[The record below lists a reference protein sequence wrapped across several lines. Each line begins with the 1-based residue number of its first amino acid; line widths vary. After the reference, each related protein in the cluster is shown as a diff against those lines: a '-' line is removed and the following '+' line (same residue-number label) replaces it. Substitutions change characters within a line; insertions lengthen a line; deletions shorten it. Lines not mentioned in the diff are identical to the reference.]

1 MVGIMTHETVLA
13 ALPNSEAEA
22 KSLKDIAQ
30 AIGLEISSHMD
41 WIRAERSL
49 ARVLRIL
56 IKWGWVSR
64 DHRQRNDHKF
74 WHNVYWKTELA
85 IQHEAASRD

>member
-1 MVGIMTHETVLA
+1 MTYEVVLA
-13 ALPNSEAEA
+13 ALPDSEAEA
-22 KSLKDIAQ
+22 KSLKDIAHV
-30 AIGLEISSHMD
+30 IGLEISSHTD

-64 DHRQRNDHKF
+64 DRRQRTDGHKF
-74 WHNVYWKTELA
+74 WHNVYWKTDLA
-85 IQHEAASRD
+85 ILQKSAGRE

>member
-1 MVGIMTHETVLA
+1 MTHETVLA

-56 IKWGWVSR
+56 IKWGWVAR
-64 DHRQRNDHKF
+64 DRRQRIDHKF
-74 WHNVYWKTELA
+74 WYNVYWKTDLA
-85 IQHEAASRD
+85 IQQETVSRD

>member
-1 MVGIMTHETVLA
+1 MSHEVVLA
-13 ALPNSEAEA
+13 ALPNNKDAA

-30 AIGLEISSHMD
+30 SIGLEISTHTD

-56 IKWGWVSR
+56 IKWGWVTR
-64 DHRQRNDHKF
+64 DRKQRVDGCKF

-85 IQHEAASRD
+85 IREEMAARRC

>member
-1 MVGIMTHETVLA
+1 MTHETVLA
-13 ALPNSEAEA
+13 ALPHSEAEA

-30 AIGLEISSHMD
+30 AIGLKIYTHTD

-56 IKWGWVSR
+56 INGVGLLVTIDKEIIINSGITSIG
-64 DHRQRNDHKF
+64 K
-74 WHNVYWKTELA
+74 L
-85 IQHEAASRD
+85 I

>member
-1 MVGIMTHETVLA
+1 MTHETVLA

-30 AIGLEISSHMD
+30 VIGLEISSHTD
-41 WIRAERSL
+41 WIRAERRL

-56 IKWGWVSR
+56 IKWGWAAR
-64 DHRQRNDHKF
+64 DRRQRIDHKF
-74 WHNVYWKTELA
+74 WHNVYWKTDLA
-85 IQHEAASRD
+85 IQREVASK

>member
-1 MVGIMTHETVLA
+1 MTHETVLA

-22 KSLKDIAQ
+22 KSLKDIAH
-30 AIGLEISSHMD
+30 AIGLEIYTHTD

-56 IKWGWVSR
+56 IKWGWAYSDR
-64 DHRQRNDHKF
+64 RQRIDHKF
-74 WHNVYWKTELA
+74 WHNVYWKTDLA
-85 IQHEAASRD
+85 IQQEGASQE

>member
-1 MVGIMTHETVLA
+1 MTHEIVLA

-22 KSLKDIAQ
+22 KSLKEIAQ
-30 AIGLEISSHMD
+30 AIGVHTPKYVD

-56 IKWGWVSR
+56 IKWGWAAR
-64 DHRQRNDHKF
+64 GRRQRIDQRF
-74 WHNVYWKTELA
+74 WHNVYWKTDLA
-85 IQHEAASRD
+85 IQKRE

>member
-1 MVGIMTHETVLA
+1 MTHESVLA

-30 AIGLEISSHMD
+30 AIGLEIYTHTD

-64 DHRQRNDHKF
+64 DRRQRNDHRF
-74 WHNVYWKTELA
+74 WYNVYWKTDLA
-85 IQHEAASRD
+85 IQHESASRD